1 MTPQRYVNVHCCRQK
16 PTARASG
23 AVGVGGVRSSCTRS
37 LTLSRVSDAWHS
49 VRTAG
54 DSRRRACGKLRKR
67 LIQTHNS
74 VSEESLAD
82 WPYFAGSRQR
92 LVLSAV
98 SEFFKDCVDLVGPAG
113 PQHTGPACHRDRG
126 RCHVAAGLGT
136 ELGLPS
142 SLQHTTKLPRHS
154 ESCFCCCEPHPI
166 GGVVLV
172 LQHLQEVQCCQSH
185 MT

>member
-67 LIQTHNS
+67 LIQTTPCPRK
-74 VSEESLAD
+74 A
-82 WPYFAGSRQR
+82 WQIGRQR

-142 SLQHTTKLPRHS
+142 SLQQTTKLPRHS

-172 LQHLQEVQCCQSH
+172 LQHLREVQCCQSH